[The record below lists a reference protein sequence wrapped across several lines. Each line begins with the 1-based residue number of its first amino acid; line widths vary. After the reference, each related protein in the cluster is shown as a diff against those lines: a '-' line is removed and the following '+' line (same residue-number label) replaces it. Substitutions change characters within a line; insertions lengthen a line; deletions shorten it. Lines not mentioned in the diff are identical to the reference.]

1 MNKTDF
7 YGFLNIK
14 QINLVSNCSNP
25 FIEHCA
31 RKIDS
36 LLQYIYMYIYICLLY
51 FAGTE
56 LNNQIAKTVFI
67 NESTIIE

>member
-36 LLQYIYMYIYICLLY
+36 FLQYIYMYIYISVCFTLLVQSSITKLLKQY
-51 FAGTE
+51 LLMKA
-56 LNNQIAKTVFI
+56 L
-67 NESTIIE
+67 